1 MAEREG
7 VSLNAF
13 AAAAIAEKVGA
24 EVAKKDAEK
33 KVPDSGIYE
42 SSKSKQ
48 RATLV
53 KGEPAPPTPKKN
65 EEWVQKVD
73 TNKKT

>member
-1 MAEREG
+1 MG
-7 VSLNAF
+7 
-13 AAAAIAEKVGA
+13 
-24 EVAKKDAEK
+24 KKK
-33 KVPDSGIYE
+33 TTVTPGNKVPDSGIYE
-42 SSKSKQ
+42 SSKSGQ

-53 KGEPAPPTPKKN
+53 KGESAPPTPKKG